1 MPEVALVMMALRGL
15 ALKAERGL
23 QRGISFA
30 SKEERL
36 PRGSRCGADAMRLP
50 AAIMAHVLRRH
61 GHAFCVLTTPDC
73 EDTDNV
79 LLDLQK
85 VCQYRFDLH
94 HCTFQVTSDPNLV
107 P

>member
-1 MPEVALVMMALRGL
+1 MPGKVMLSA
-15 ALKAERGL
+15 
-23 QRGISFA
+23 
-30 SKEERL
+30 
-36 PRGSRCGADAMRLP
+36 
-50 AAIMAHVLRRH
+50 
-61 GHAFCVLTTPDC
+61 CVLTTPDC

-94 HCTFQVTSDPNLV
+94 HCTFQVTSDPDLV